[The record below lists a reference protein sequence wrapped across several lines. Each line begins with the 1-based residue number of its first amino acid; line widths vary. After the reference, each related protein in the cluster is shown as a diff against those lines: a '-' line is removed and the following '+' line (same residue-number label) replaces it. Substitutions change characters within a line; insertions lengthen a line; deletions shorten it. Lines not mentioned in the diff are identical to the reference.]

1 MIENG
6 RIFIEMSDN
15 RHLMGVEVTDANTDE
30 WLTARPLDAPNDCG
44 TVIDVSRWLDRPLKV
59 SVYDYADNKTSV
71 FYGIGAGDI
80 NGDGEIS
87 NVDLVLLARYLVHLE
102 DFYIDLIRKSD
113 FNTDGLV
120 DNLDLVELAR
130 YLVSK

>member
-1 MIENG
+1 MENG

-15 RHLMGVEVTDANTDE
+15 RHLMGVEVTDAMTDE
-30 WLTARPLDAPNDCG
+30 WLTARPLDAPDECG
-44 TVIDVSRWLDRPLKV
+44 TVIDVSNWLDRQLKV

-80 NGDGEIS
+80 NSDGEID

-102 DFYIDLIRKSD
+102 NFYVDLIRKSD

-130 YLVSK
+130 YLVRK